1 MYDFLLDTNLLVY
14 ANSPTSRFMTRAKT
28 ILGDVIE
35 EKLLGCVSIQNIYEL
50 YAVITDPKR
59 VEVPLKQN
67 QAEKLLVNYIEA
79 ENLPKIFPKETNL
92 FNLLTIIRKYKITR
106 QEIFD
111 AQLVATM
118 MDNEVK
124 AIYTADEK
132 FFRKFDFLEVLNP
145 FK

>member
-14 ANSPTSRFMTRAKT
+14 ANSSTSRFQTKAKT

-35 EKLLGCVSIQNIYEL
+35 EKLAGCVSIQNIYEF

-59 VEVPLKQN
+59 VEVAIKQK
-67 QAEKLLVNYIEA
+67 QAERLLANFIEA

-92 FNLLTIIRKYKITR
+92 FNLLTLIRKYKITR

-118 MDNEVK
+118 MDNEVQT
-124 AIYTADEK
+124 IYTADEK
-132 FFRKFDFLEVLNP
+132 FFRKFDFLEVVNP
-145 FK
+145 FS